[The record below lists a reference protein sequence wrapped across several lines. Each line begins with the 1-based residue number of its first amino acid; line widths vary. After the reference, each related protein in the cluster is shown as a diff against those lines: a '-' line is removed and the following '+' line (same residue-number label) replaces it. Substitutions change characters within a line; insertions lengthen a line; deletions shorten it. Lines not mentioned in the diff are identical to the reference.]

1 MKTRAAARLL
11 QNIFR
16 RIMCRQKNVT
26 SHVKVTICNDSGDI
40 ASAGCTNTSTRVYIK
55 KSSSGTASDEES
67 SYSAYDSSYA
77 ITDEKLSRLCSL
89 HNGSNASAVKPG
101 SQTTEASQAV
111 TTPPNTAGTTAAN
124 NNGTNGNTSNTAA
137 QAPHTTTTK
146 AAPLPRIQPLPARI
160 GTLRNNKLK

>member
-1 MKTRAAARLL
+1 MTAQVCSQSGKLAVAGLCDEDPRGSQVITEYFSAD
-11 QNIFR
+11 
-16 RIMCRQKNVT
+16 NVPT
-26 SHVKVTICNDSGDI
+26 EECDTHVKVTICNDSGDI

-101 SQTTEASQAV
+101 SQT
-111 TTPPNTAGTTAAN
+111 G
-124 NNGTNGNTSNTAA
+124 GNHSV
-137 QAPHTTTTK
+137 QH
-146 AAPLPRIQPLPARI
+146 
-160 GTLRNNKLK
+160 GRNNRRK